1 MLILETK
8 QMSKKGSPWTTE
20 EEADL
25 LEGLRK
31 GLSFEQLAR
40 AHERSVKAVAWRW
53 GMYCKKKIDN
63 GRTPE
68 QLVSEFHVSPDFL
81 SKILE
86 DLTTHQHSSSSSIK
100 TPSFGE
106 TGSSCDCKEKV
117 QELGEK
123 IDRQTRLLKKIFH
136 QQESLFSSFSKKNKP
151 KKVSS

>member
-1 MLILETK
+1 
-8 QMSKKGSPWTTE
+8 MSKKGSPWTAE

-31 GLSFEQLAR
+31 GLSFDQLAR

-63 GRTPE
+63 GKTPE

-86 DLTTHQHSSSSSIK
+86 DLTNQQHSSLSK
-100 TPSFGE
+100 TTIPE
-106 TGSSCDCKEKV
+106 TAINCDCKTKI
-117 QELGEK
+117 QELEEK
-123 IDRQTRLLKKIFH
+123 IDRQTRWIKKIFH
-136 QQESLFSSFSKKNKP
+136 QQESFLSSVSKKNKS